1 MGRTSVGEETAEER
15 HGNPRTI
22 AIDGPV
28 ASGKSAVGSLLAKR
42 LGFRFLDT
50 GAMYRA
56 FTWLLL
62 ERGIAPQDEEAISAL
77 AGQVSMTVST
87 TADERS
93 QVHVDGVEVTAFL
106 VRPEVEAN
114 VSDVSRLSVV
124 REAMV
129 RIQRE
134 EAQRGEI
141 VVVGRDIGTVV
152 LPDADLKVY
161 LDAPR
166 LERARRRW
174 EQAQLRGE
182 TVSIASVMQELERR
196 DAIDS
201 GRELSPLR
209 PAADALILQTDG
221 LSLEQVVERILAL
234 TR

>member
-1 MGRTSVGEETAEER
+1 M
-15 HGNPRTI
+15 
-22 AIDGPV
+22 DGPV
-28 ASGKSAVGSLLAKR
+28 ASGKSAVGSLLARR

-62 ERGIAPQDEEAISAL
+62 ERGIGPQDEEAIGGL
-77 AGQVSMTVST
+77 AQGVSMTVST
-87 TADERS
+87 TADEQS

-134 EAQRGEI
+134 EAQLGEI
-141 VVVGRDIGTVV
+141 VVAGRDIGTVV

-174 EQAQLRGE
+174 EQARFRGE
-182 TVSIASVMQELERR
+182 TTLSIASVMQELERR

-234 TR
+234 AR

>member
-1 MGRTSVGEETAEER
+1 LPRISAGGDIVEER
-15 HGNPRTI
+15 HARPRTI

-28 ASGKSAVGSLLAKR
+28 ASGKSAVGSLLATR

-62 ERGIAPQDEEAISAL
+62 ERGIAPQDEEAIGAV
-77 AGQVSMTVST
+77 ARQVSLTVST
-87 TADERS
+87 TADAQSRI
-93 QVHVDGVEVTAFL
+93 QVDGIEVSAFL

-114 VSDVSRLSVV
+114 VSDVSRLPIV
-124 REAMV
+124 RETMV
-129 RIQRE
+129 KIQRE

-141 VVVGRDIGTVV
+141 VVAGRDIGTVV

-174 EQAQLRGE
+174 EQAQSRGE
-182 TVSIASVMQELERR
+182 TIGIASVMRELERR

-209 PAADALILQTDG
+209 PAEDALILQTDG

-234 TR
+234 AR

>member
-62 ERGIAPQDEEAISAL
+62 ERGIAPQDEEAISVL

>member
-1 MGRTSVGEETAEER
+1 M
-15 HGNPRTI
+15 
-22 AIDGPV
+22 
-28 ASGKSAVGSLLAKR
+28 GSLLAKR

-50 GAMYRA
+50 GMMYRA

-62 ERGIAPQDEEAISAL
+62 ERDIAPQDEQAIVGVA
-77 AGQVSMTVST
+77 QRVSMTVST
-87 TADERS
+87 TADEQS
-93 QVHVDGVEVTAFL
+93 QVHVNGVEVTAFL

-114 VSDVSRLSVV
+114 VSDVSRLPAV

-182 TVSIASVMQELERR
+182 TISIASVMRELERR
-196 DAIDS
+196 DAADS
-201 GRELSPLR
+201 ERELSPLR
-209 PAADALILQTDG
+209 PAADARILQTDG
-221 LSLEQVVERILAL
+221 LSLEQVVDKILAL
-234 TR
+234 TQ